1 MMQRDM
7 FFDIMS
13 VTYVTSDQHGAKMK
27 SLLAKLLEASK
38 DVQAT
43 NMHRPEGAAKPCKQT
58 ICRKKRPNPT
68 KTKNPVF

>member
-13 VTYVTSDQHGAKMK
+13 VTYVTSDQDGEKMK
-27 SLLAKLLEASK
+27 SLLTKLSEASK

-43 NMHRPEGAAKPCKQT
+43 NMHRPEGAAKPRKQT
-58 ICRKKRPNPT
+58 ICR
-68 KTKNPVF
+68 